1 MWAIGTYGIIKD
13 PEVIYVKEVRK
24 GIFDVKAG
32 NDKYDVLLE
41 KEVKESDLRKIMLRI
56 DFSLQKQELQN
67 EYWSNSKRKQRQL
80 LQN

>member
-24 GIFDVKAG
+24 GIFDVKAE
-32 NDKYDVLLE
+32 NDRYDVLLE

-67 EYWSNSKRKQRQL
+67 EY
-80 LQN
+80 